1 MFHGLSQQR
10 MEASL
15 LPSHTELTLNST
27 NQCWHYIP
35 SFLCDEV
42 YGCQMFGV
50 LVLIQS
56 QLVQLRS
63 IPQAQGNLVSQ
74 LAGHRIA
81 RGHKVIHQEE

>member
-10 MEASL
+10 KEASL

-27 NQCWHYIP
+27 NQCWRCIL
-35 SFLCDEV
+35 SFLNAEV
-42 YGCQMFGV
+42 YGCQMFDA

-63 IPQAQGNLVSQ
+63 VPQVQGNLVSQ
-74 LAGHRIA
+74 LAGHRTA
-81 RGHKVIHQEE
+81 KGHKVFHQEK